1 MGENDLASLPSFAKL
16 IRQRRLSGKK
26 FLKNKFVCGIRT
38 MLKELRK
45 GTEEKEEFVW
55 KDVKNYLQGGQEAFT
70 YL

>member
-1 MGENDLASLPSFAKL
+1 
-16 IRQRRLSGKK
+16 
-26 FLKNKFVCGIRT
+26 